1 MEKRKARGGHKRI
14 RSRVY
19 ENATKLLDLMDLSSN
34 KLVGVIPEELCLLN
48 GFRGLNLSHNHLSR
62 NIPKKIRDL
71 KLLDTLDLS
80 NNNLYRAIPRS
91 MSNLSSISY
100 LNLSNNNL
108 SRKIPTSNQLQTLI
122 DPSIYAGNIQLCGY
136 PLPKKCPG
144 NDDPIPTHEETE
156 HEDDKKENIWFWFIV
171 VIGYATG
178 LWAVIGTLVF
188 KKNWRIAYFRFVDN
202 TKERVL
208 AMVAVKVARLK
219 KMMQRTSEE

>member
-48 GFRGLNLSHNHLSR
+48 GLRSLDLSHNYLSG
-62 NIPKKIRDL
+62 NIPKKIGDM
-71 KLLDTLDLS
+71 KLLETLDLS
-80 NNNLYRAIPRS
+80 NNQLFGVIPQS
-91 MSNLSSISY
+91 MSDLSSISH

-108 SRKIPTSNQLQTLI
+108 SGKIPTGNQLQTLT
-122 DPSIYAGNIQLCGY
+122 DPSIYAGNNQLCGY

-144 NDDPIPTHEETE
+144 DDDSIPGHEETE
-156 HEDDKKENIWFWFIV
+156 HEDDKKEKIWFWLIA